1 MEVNFNFV
9 LFEEFKEKPDGTGAE
24 ARIVIIRE
32 CRDSDSS
39 FENEA
44 SGSHSLE

>member
-9 LFEEFKEKPDGTGAE
+9 LFEEFKEKSDGRGAE
-24 ARIVIIRE
+24 AHIVIIRE

-39 FENEA
+39 FENDA
-44 SGSHSLE
+44 SGFRSRE